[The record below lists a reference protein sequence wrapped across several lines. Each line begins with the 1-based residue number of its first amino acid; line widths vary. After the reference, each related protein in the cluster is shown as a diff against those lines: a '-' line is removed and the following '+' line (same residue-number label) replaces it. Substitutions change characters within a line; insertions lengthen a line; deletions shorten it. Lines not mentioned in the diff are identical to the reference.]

1 MKIKKNLTKDIKMFI
16 KRGDGQILSVV
27 KTDSKLENN
36 SEEIKKEDDELKNKK
51 DLQKD
56 INK

>member
-27 KTDSKLENN
+27 NPDLKSKEEK
-36 SEEIKKEDDELKNKK
+36 SEKIEKEESELKNKK
-51 DLQKD
+51 DTKK
-56 INK
+56 N

>member
-16 KRGDGQILSVV
+16 KRGDGQISSVV